1 MCSIGMVHRY
11 TNNGKGGW
19 THALW
24 PIQDDLEMNQ
34 EIVGDRRNYSTI
46 ADSAVPLILGFVTYT
61 VAAVSTFSIP
71 QLTHV
76 GLDTFAVAGLTF
88 VAGIFA
94 IVLGYESIVLLGG
107 MCSLRFVGFVAWVT
121 KSRQLIESREKSPKL
136 RKLLIE
142 KSHLV
147 YLPALLFFT
156 SIGIGWDIYT
166 SIPMTARTVRS
177 RGLGMSI
184 VYSLNFFATPQRAN
198 VVLYSLRTTPA
209 LILITVISGIVPSIA
224 LPYFRRFRV
233 TGINAGPFHSSL
245 LTAVVGAVVGVSIIL
260 SFLGIFYKILWA
272 GGAPTSYHYALIV
285 LVGLSLHYA
294 AGTYVGRDRAESIV
308 LRKLVEG
315 KYDRKRILVLD
326 PKLNSA
332 ANEIQLELV
341 IQDRWET

>member
-1 MCSIGMVHRY
+1 MSEGAKSKGHR
-11 TNNGKGGW
+11 W
-19 THALW
+19 
-24 PIQDDLEMNQ
+24 
-34 EIVGDRRNYSTI
+34 NYGTVV
-46 ADSAVPLILGFVTYT
+46 DSAAPLILGFAAYS

-76 GLDTFAVAGLTF
+76 GLDAFAVAGLTF
-88 VAGIFA
+88 LAGFFA
-94 IVLGYESIVLLGG
+94 IGLGYESIVIFGG
-107 MCSLRFVGFVAWVT
+107 LCSLSFVGFVARVT
-121 KSRQLIESREKSPKL
+121 KSRQLIESRERSPEL
-136 RKLLIE
+136 RKVLIE

-166 SIPMTARTVRS
+166 VIPPRTTRSMGMARSI
-177 RGLGMSI
+177 L
-184 VYSLNFFATPQRAN
+184 YSLNFFATPQRAN
-198 VVLYSLRTTPA
+198 AVLFSLRLTPA

-224 LPYFRRFRV
+224 LPYFRRFKV

-245 LTAVVGAVVGVSIIL
+245 LTAVVGSVVGVSIVL

-294 AGTYVGRDRAESIV
+294 AGTYIGRDKAESIV
-308 LRKLVEG
+308 LQKLVDG

-326 PKLNSA
+326 QNLNRNA
-332 ANEIQLELV
+332 QDIQLQLV

>member
-1 MCSIGMVHRY
+1 MNEGTES
-11 TNNGKGGW
+11 KGHWKYGPVVD
-19 THALW
+19 A
-24 PIQDDLEMNQ
+24 
-34 EIVGDRRNYSTI
+34 
-46 ADSAVPLILGFVTYT
+46 AAPLILGFAAYS

-76 GLDTFAVAGLTF
+76 GLDAFAVAGLTF
-88 VAGIFA
+88 LAGFFA
-94 IVLGYESIVLLGG
+94 IGLGYESIVIFGG
-107 MCSLRFVGFVAWVT
+107 LCSLSFVGFVARVT
-121 KSRQLIESREKSPKL
+121 KSRQLIESRERSPEL
-136 RKLLIE
+136 RKILIE

-166 SIPMTARTVRS
+166 VVPPRTTRSIGMAR
-177 RGLGMSI
+177 SI
-184 VYSLNFFATPQRAN
+184 LYSLNFFATPQRAN
-198 VVLYSLRTTPA
+198 AVLFSLRLTPA

-224 LPYFRRFRV
+224 LPYFRRFKV

-245 LTAVVGAVVGVSIIL
+245 LTAVVGSVVGVSIVL

-294 AGTYVGRDRAESIV
+294 AGTYIGRDKAESIV
-308 LRKLVEG
+308 LQKLVDG

-326 PKLNSA
+326 QNLNRNA
-332 ANEIQLELV
+332 KDIQLQLV